1 MDLKALCKLESTSGN
16 SFFLNEI
23 STAHCLLWKT
33 EVKLHQ
39 QEKAQGVAY
48 GCVSDLLTQH
58 LVLENKLLTFL
69 QVEIF
74 WLKIL
79 FPFKI
84 LSIVLQNKPEKL
96 LH

>member
-33 EVKLHQ
+33 EVNLHQ